1 MLVLYSDERFIRF
14 PYPYR
19 EIFFILGQI
28 ILKRPILKFIKNTSK
43 TNTQDDLALIA
54 SYKLTGDLEVLG
66 VLYNRYMHL
75 VFGVCFNYFKDEEQS
90 KDAVMQIFEEL
101 VVKLK
106 VHQVQNFKSWL
117 HVLSRNHCL
126 MALRKSSKN
135 QMVSLEDNVVENEDF
150 VHLDIDDAKE
160 TQLTVMERCM
170 ETLPEEQ
177 RKSVDLFYLQE
188 KCYKEVAEITGYDM
202 LKVKSYIQNGKRNL
216 KICIE
221 KNSGE

>member
-1 MLVLYSDERFIRF
+1 M
-14 PYPYR
+14 
-19 EIFFILGQI
+19 
-28 ILKRPILKFIKNTSK
+28 KFIKNTAK
-43 TNTQDDLALIA
+43 INEQDDASLIA
-54 SYKLTGDLEVLG
+54 AYQTSGDLAVLG
-66 VLYNRYMHL
+66 TLYNKYMHL
-75 VFGVCFNYFKDEEQS
+75 VFGICFNYFKDEEQS

-106 VHQVQNFKSWL
+106 IHQVQNFKSWL
-117 HVLSRNHCL
+117 HVLARNHCL

-135 QMVSLEDNVVENEDF
+135 PTVALEDNFVENGDF
-150 VHLDIDDAKE
+150 VHLAIDDTREK
-160 TQLTVMERCM
+160 QLSVMEKCM
-170 ETLPEEQ
+170 ETLTEEQ

-221 KNSGE
+221 KNSEL

>member
-1 MLVLYSDERFIRF
+1 M
-14 PYPYR
+14 
-19 EIFFILGQI
+19 
-28 ILKRPILKFIKNTSK
+28 KFIKNTSK
-43 TNTQDDLALIA
+43 INEQDDLSLIA
-54 SYKLTGDLEVLG
+54 AYQKSGDLEVLG
-66 VLYNRYMHL
+66 TLYNKYMHL

-90 KDAVMQIFEEL
+90 KGAVMQIFEEL

-126 MALRKSSKN
+126 MALRKSAKN
-135 QMVSLEDNVVENEDF
+135 PTVAMEDNFVENGDF
-150 VHLDIDDAKE
+150 VHLDIDDTKE
-160 TQLTVMERCM
+160 TQLTIMEKCM
-170 ETLPEEQ
+170 ETLTEEQ

-188 KCYKEVAEITGYDM
+188 RCYKEVADITGYDM

-221 KNSGE
+221 KNSEL

>member
-1 MLVLYSDERFIRF
+1 
-14 PYPYR
+14 
-19 EIFFILGQI
+19 
-28 ILKRPILKFIKNTSK
+28 
-43 TNTQDDLALIA
+43 
-54 SYKLTGDLEVLG
+54 LEVLG
-66 VLYNRYMHL
+66 TLYNKYMHL
-75 VFGVCFNYFKDEEQS
+75 VFGVCFNYFKDEELS

-106 VHQVQNFKSWL
+106 IHEVQNFKSWL

-135 QMVSLEDNVVENEDF
+135 PTVAMEDNFVENGDF

-160 TQLTVMERCM
+160 TQLTIMEKCM
-170 ETLPEEQ
+170 ETLTEEQ

-188 KCYKEVAEITGYDM
+188 KCYKEVADITGYEL

-221 KNSGE
+221 KNSEL